1 MASSKEVISVVSDV
15 VASIDADQTLK
26 ASKALLAHLHKVAKE
41 EVKQPSSKRSLLEDD
56 DHQDVPVWLTLTAKR
71 HMANTARLKPGK
83 IPLPHPLNT
92 DETTTICAI
101 TADPQRR
108 YKDIFASDEF
118 PTALAK
124 RITRV
129 IDFSHLLKK
138 YSQYE
143 AQRKL
148 LSQHDIF
155 VADDRIINRLPKVL
169 GKTFYRSTQ
178 KRPIPI
184 ILQAKRPK
192 VDGKR
197 VGRKKR
203 PADEGVN
210 VASAADMAKE
220 IHKAIGCALVN
231 PAPSVNMSIRVA
243 KAHWSPEHVA
253 ENVVAVASALVEKWV
268 PQQWRN
274 VKGIYIK
281 GPESAALPIWQTDEL
296 WLDEADVVPNSS
308 SAGIERANVG
318 KKRKIVEGAEK
329 AEPPPPKAKKA
340 KTTTPTDQGKTAK
353 GKKVKSD
360 DDDDDDEIVKQVAQR
375 KATLRKHKAAAA
387 KSAML
392 ED

>member
-1 MASSKEVISVVSDV
+1 MTSSKEVVAVSSDV
-15 VASIDADQTLK
+15 VAPIAADQTLR

-41 EVKQPSSKRSLLEDD
+41 EAKQPSSKRNLLEDD
-56 DHQDVPVWLTLTAKR
+56 DAQDVPIWLTLTAKR
-71 HMANTARLKPGK
+71 HIAKTASLKPGK
-83 IPLPHPLNT
+83 IPLPHPLNA

-118 PTALAK
+118 PAALAK

-129 IDFSHLLKK
+129 IDFSHLQKK

-148 LSQHDIF
+148 LSEHDVF

-169 GKTFYRSTQ
+169 GKTFYKSTQ

-184 ILQAKRPK
+184 VLQAKRPK

-203 PADEGVN
+203 PTDEGAN
-210 VASAADMAKE
+210 VASAAEMAKE
-220 IHKAIGCALVN
+220 ITKAIGCALVN
-231 PAPSVNMSIRVA
+231 PAPSANMAIRVA
-243 KAHWSPEHVA
+243 QAHWPPEHVA

-274 VKGIYIK
+274 VRGIYIK
-281 GPESAALPIWQTDEL
+281 GPKSTALPIWQTDEL
-296 WLDEADVVPNSS
+296 WLDETDVVPDSS
-308 SAGIERANVG
+308 FPGTERANVG
-318 KKRKIVEGAEK
+318 KKRKTVDDAEK
-329 AEPPPPKAKKA
+329 AEPPVPTAKKA
-340 KTTTPTDQGKTAK
+340 KTSTPTEPKGKTVK
-353 GKKVKSD
+353 EKKVKTD
-360 DDDDDDEIVKQVAQR
+360 DDGEMVKQVAQR

-387 KSAML
+387 KSAM